1 MDDDDIW
8 TWKWILG
15 CMLDGPLAVIWRPE
29 KMVREKV
36 CVCVGGCT
44 SSSPFLK
51 ASLEC
56 VHFAF

>member
-36 CVCVGGCT
+36 CVCGGVYKLFT
-44 SSSPFLK
+44 ISEGVS
-51 ASLEC
+51 
-56 VHFAF
+56 